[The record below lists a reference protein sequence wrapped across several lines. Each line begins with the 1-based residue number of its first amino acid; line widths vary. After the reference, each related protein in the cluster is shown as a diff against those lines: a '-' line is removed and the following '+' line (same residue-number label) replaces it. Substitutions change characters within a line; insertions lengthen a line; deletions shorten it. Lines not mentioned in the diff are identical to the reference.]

1 MTVVVGQSERCAS
14 AESVRPLRF
23 SSSLGLGFVVRFW
36 LALAMG
42 VGQVRVT
49 SSKLGPPWAFCPRI
63 PTRPRWP
70 DDAVAVGQCFAAP
83 VSRGPVRLLAS
94 SFASTPAVVGHFRAQ
109 ESSESLPRVAYSSR
123 PSPGS
128 PLLPV
133 PYLTADGVGYSPR
146 DQEDPRAAVRGPDIL
161 CRNWDR

>member
-49 SSKLGPPWAFCPRI
+49 S
-63 PTRPRWP
+63 
-70 DDAVAVGQCFAAP
+70 
-83 VSRGPVRLLAS
+83 
-94 SFASTPAVVGHFRAQ
+94 
-109 ESSESLPRVAYSSR
+109 RVAYSSR